1 MEAMVEFLLRLRSV
15 IVASVVIPHL
25 EETVHQ
31 IARLVA
37 AVVRGIPFYNVEGLN
52 IKSPRDGLKLK

>member
-1 MEAMVEFLLRLRSV
+1 MVEFLLRLRSV

-37 AVVRGIPFYNVEGLN
+37 AVLVRGIPFYNVERV
-52 IKSPRDGLKLK
+52 KHQEP